1 MKYQWRPLDKA
12 RQEIRVLDLRPGTG
26 DAPLS
31 GQLRHVFLD
40 ESKKPHYETISY
52 AWGETDLFDNISVVG
67 QNIHIPVSAGSALRC
82 IRFPDKTRTLW
93 IDCVC
98 INQNNEHEKTHQVSL
113 MADIFQK
120 SCRTLAH
127 LGDDDENTARRAFDG
142 LFAIAK
148 AWLESYYGKKESD
161 NKYSK
166 IADLEIQ
173 NWSSLRETIDLMA
186 IKAIMEKPY
195 FK

>member
-1 MKYQWRPLDKA
+1 VSL
-12 RQEIRVLDLRPGTG
+12 TF
-26 DAPLS
+26 APELEMHLS
-31 GQLRHVFLD
+31 AV
-40 ESKKPHYETISY
+40 SY
-52 AWGETDLFDNISVVG
+52 DMYSWTSPKSLTTRRSATLGVRLIFSDNISVVG

-82 IRFPDKTRTLW
+82 MRSPDKTRTLW

-113 MADIFQK
+113 MADIFQR

-148 AWLESYYGKKESD
+148 AWLESYYGKKEAD
-161 NKYSK
+161 NKHSK